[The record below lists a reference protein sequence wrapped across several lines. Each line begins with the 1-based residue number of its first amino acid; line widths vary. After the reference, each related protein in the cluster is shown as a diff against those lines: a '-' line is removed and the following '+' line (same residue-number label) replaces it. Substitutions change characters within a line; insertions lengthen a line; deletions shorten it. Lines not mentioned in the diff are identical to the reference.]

1 MPSCILTL
9 PVSGRRYR
17 ANRPGLTSAEGVQG
31 GIGSLL
37 ADVGHGHA
45 TVAVLPAAR
54 RLSADHR
61 TVLLIAMVRLICST
75 GTGQK

>member
-1 MPSCILTL
+1 MSSCILRL
-9 PVSGRRYR
+9 LVSGHRYQ
-17 ANRPGLTSAEGVQG
+17 ANRQGLTSAEGVQG

-54 RLSADHR
+54 SLGADHR
-61 TVLLIAMVRLICST
+61 TVLLFAVVGLICST
-75 GTGQK
+75 DMGQT